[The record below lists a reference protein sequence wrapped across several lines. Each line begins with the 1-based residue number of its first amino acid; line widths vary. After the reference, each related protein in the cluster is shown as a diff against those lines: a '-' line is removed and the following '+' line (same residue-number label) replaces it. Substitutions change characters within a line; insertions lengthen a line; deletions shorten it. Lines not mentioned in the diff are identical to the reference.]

1 MSQSAEPPLTDRTLA
16 APAQGQMGA
25 RAGEPRNYVGIV
37 RAVVLVVLAA
47 VALTTPGFLSQ
58 PSILSLLTT
67 VSFIGCVAVGM
78 TLITI
83 SGNIMSFALGALV
96 GATAMVFVL
105 AANWGGFAFGLVA
118 GLAFAA
124 ASNAGTP
131 VRITSVIPNATIT
144 PKPTPTRDKTK
155 PCISTRPKIFF
166 RRAPSAMRIPS
177 SRVRR
182 PTIQAITP

>member
-1 MSQSAEPPLTDRTLA
+1 MSRSTEAPLAERAIA
-16 APAQGQMGA
+16 ADVREGMGA

-37 RAVVLVVLAA
+37 RAIVLVILAA
-47 VALTTPGFLSQ
+47 IALTTPGFLSQ
-58 PSILSLLTT
+58 PSMLSLLTT

-124 ASNAGTP
+124 ASNGLQGFLIGWLRANPIIVSIHAMNQGRDFRSTLMPRAAARASAGNNG
-131 VRITSVIPNATIT
+131 R
-144 PKPTPTRDKTK
+144 
-155 PCISTRPKIFF
+155 
-166 RRAPSAMRIPS
+166 M
-177 SRVRR
+177 
-182 PTIQAITP
+182 